1 VNSTRV
7 RPVTFAVVAWIFVL
21 AAIGGFQFFRGEL
34 VDGLVF
40 TIIAAALIA
49 DAFGLLKRIEKR
61 RWGVNRWFVGVTA
74 VAAAAVMI
82 ITPRHGVADLLL
94 FAVIGLLALAY
105 AWPNPSG
112 EATTQRRPHVSGV
125 PFRRSAWLWAIV
137 GIAACLWELTV
148 YLLGNLL
155 PGGRTSHPALS
166 DVLDPLVDGWA
177 GRIVFVALWIVGGIA
192 LLRRAA
198 ER

>member
-1 VNSTRV
+1 VNSVRV
-7 RPVTFAVVAWIFVL
+7 RPIGFAVVAWIFVL

-49 DAFGLLKRIEKR
+49 DAFALLRWVEKR
-61 RWGVNRWFVGVTA
+61 RWSVNRWFVA
-74 VAAAAVMI
+74 VAAVCAGVVMI
-82 ITPRHGVADLLL
+82 FTPRHGLADLLL
-94 FAVIGLLALAY
+94 FAVIGLLALSY

-112 EATTQRRPHVSGV
+112 AATTERRPHVSGV
-125 PFRRSAWLWAIV
+125 PFRRSASLWAIV

-155 PGGRTSHPALS
+155 PGGRASHPALS

-177 GRIVFVALWIVGGIA
+177 GRIVFVGLWIVGGIA